1 LNEQCSVQ
9 RITGLA
15 QFRLPFTQVIST
27 HNVGMSEAK
36 KFCPTCQANTMEPV
50 EGILL
55 TKEEYDRVE
64 DGRFVFQGKLTAYR
78 CPVCS
83 TMSYYPARL
92 GAWQMSLRPV
102 GTKPGLQL

>member
-1 LNEQCSVQ
+1 
-9 RITGLA
+9 
-15 QFRLPFTQVIST
+15 
-27 HNVGMSEAK
+27 MSEDK
-36 KFCPTCQANTMEPV
+36 KLCPTCKANTMEPV

-92 GAWQMSLRPV
+92 ASYNRLEACQMSLRPV
-102 GTKPGLQL
+102 ATKPA